1 MDPPTTRIYTYCHTL
16 SLHDALPLFP
26 LLGDRRDHFSAE
38 KDIWEMV
45 TRIAA
50 GRKAREIDPAEAA
63 LKVCVARA
71 ADDPH
76 LSGDAKARLAD
87 MLDFVPTMGRWHDEL
102 LSRPKPETGS
112 EPGRERGCQ
121 YV

>member
-1 MDPPTTRIYTYCHTL
+1 
-16 SLHDALPLFP
+16 
-26 LLGDRRDHFSAE
+26 
-38 KDIWEMV
+38 MV

-63 LKVCVARA
+63 LKACVARA

-87 MLDFVPTMGRWHDEL
+87 MLDFVTTMGRWHDEL
-102 LSRPKPETGS
+102 LSVPKTALIRPIEMAAGVQKLIRTE
-112 EPGRERGCQ
+112 ERRGGTQ
-121 YV
+121 GTVRITLG

>member
-1 MDPPTTRIYTYCHTL
+1 MLGLARSNVSNSIKELLGWRLIDRV
-16 SLHDALPLFP
+16 P
-26 LLGDRRDHFSAE
+26 LLGDRRDHFDAE

-63 LKVCVARA
+63 LKACVARA

-76 LSGDAKARLAD
+76 LSGDAKARLPD
-87 MLDFVPTMGRWHDEL
+87 MLEFVTTMGRGHAAM
-102 LSRPKPETGS
+102 LSEIGRRS
-112 EPGRERGCQ
+112 RRERGAKSG
-121 YV
+121 Y